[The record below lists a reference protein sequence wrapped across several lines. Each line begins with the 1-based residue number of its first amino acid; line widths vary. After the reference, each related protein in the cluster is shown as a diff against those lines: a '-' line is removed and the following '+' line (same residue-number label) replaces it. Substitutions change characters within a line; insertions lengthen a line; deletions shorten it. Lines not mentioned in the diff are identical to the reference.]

1 MKVNKNLRKDKKMSK
16 KKRYILFKNITL
28 IELIRCKQYNKTYRN
43 LPKGMYRNSPISVQV
58 LAMKCTSK
66 PNMI

>member
-28 IELIRCKQYNKTYRN
+28 IELIRKLLKYRFKKYKEISIEKNNK
-43 LPKGMYRNSPISVQV
+43 GIE
-58 LAMKCTSK
+58 
-66 PNMI
+66 IIIEE